1 MSPDSSS
8 KEIGDIE
15 DVSLEYLCSD
25 PFRFQGAPMDD
36 QSGKLSSATYESFK

>member
-1 MSPDSSS
+1 MSTDSSS
-8 KEIGDIE
+8 KEMRDIE
-15 DVSLEYLCSD
+15 DVSLEYLCPD